1 MDPRLRGD
9 DSQAPMSTYL
19 FAVFSSFL
27 LNFILIVPFINF
39 LYQLKFQRQQQKTK
53 DFLDRPTPIFDRFN
67 KHKHGTPI
75 GGGILIL
82 LTTVFVFFFFILMYS
97 IFKKNIFS
105 NYPSA
110 ISETM
115 IIILSFLSFGIL
127 GFLDDF
133 KKIFPLKKG
142 QFFGLRF
149 RHKFVIELIL
159 SLIISYLLFFNLKIS
174 IIYIPFFGVF
184 DISYFYILFSSFVIL
199 AFANA
204 VNVADGLDGL
214 ASGILL
220 FALMG
225 FWVISRSILDVP
237 TSLFIAAWL
246 GGLMAFLYFNIYP
259 ARIFLG
265 DTGSLSFGATFAVIG
280 LILGK
285 AFALPIIG
293 GVFIIE
299 IGSSLIQIIGK
310 KYLHRKILPVAPFH
324 LYLQKKG
331 WEEPKIVMRL
341 WLVSIIFVI
350 FGLMIAFMK

>member
-1 MDPRLRGD
+1 
-9 DSQAPMSTYL
+9 MSTYL
-19 FAVFSSFL
+19 FAVFSAFL

-39 LYQLKFQRQQQKTK
+39 LYQQKFQRQHQQTK
-53 DFLDRPTPIFDRFN
+53 DFLDRPTPIFDKHN
-67 KHKHGTPI
+67 KNKGGTPI
-75 GGGILIL
+75 GGGVLIL
-82 LTTVFVFFFFILMYS
+82 LTTIFVFFFFIYMYS

-110 ISETM
+110 TSE
-115 IIILSFLSFGIL
+115 IIIIIFTFLSFGIL

-133 KKIFPLKKG
+133 KKIFTWKESN
-142 QFFGLRF
+142 FFGLRF
-149 RHKFVIELIL
+149 RHKLIVQIIL
-159 SLIISYLLFFNLKIS
+159 SLIISYMLFFNLKIN

-184 DISYFYILFSSFVIL
+184 DISYFYILFSSFVIVS
-199 AFANA
+199 FANA
-204 VNVADGLDGL
+204 VNIADGLDGL

-220 FALMG
+220 FTLIG

-237 TSLFIAAWL
+237 TSLFLAAWI
-246 GGLMAFLYFNIYP
+246 GGLLAFLYFNIFP

-299 IGSSLIQIIGK
+299 IGSSLIQILGK
-310 KYLHRKILPVAPFH
+310 KYLHKKILPVAPFH
-324 LYLQKKG
+324 LYLQNKG

-341 WLVSIIFVI
+341 WLISIIFVI

>member
-1 MDPRLRGD
+1 
-9 DSQAPMSTYL
+9 MSTYL
-19 FAVFSSFL
+19 FAVFASFL

-53 DFLDRPTPIFDRFN
+53 DFLNKPTPIFDRFN

-75 GGGILIL
+75 GGGVLIL
-82 LTTVFVFFFFILMYS
+82 LTTVFVFFFFIFMYS

-110 ISETM
+110 SSE
-115 IIILSFLSFGIL
+115 IIIIIFTFLSFGIL

-133 KKIFPLKKG
+133 KKIFSWKESN
-142 QFFGLRF
+142 FFGLRF
-149 RHKFVIELIL
+149 RHKLIIQLIL
-159 SLIISYLLFFNLKIS
+159 SLIISYMLFFSLKIN

-184 DISYFYILFSSFVIL
+184 NISYFYIIFSSFVIV

-204 VNVADGLDGL
+204 VNVSDGLDGL

-220 FALMG
+220 FTLVG

-299 IGSSLIQIIGK
+299 IGSSLIQIVGK
-310 KYLHRKILPVAPFH
+310 KYFHRKILPVAPFH

-341 WLVSIIFVI
+341 WLISIIFVI

>member
-1 MDPRLRGD
+1 
-9 DSQAPMSTYL
+9 MSTYL

-27 LNFILIVPFINF
+27 LNFMLIVPFINF

-53 DFLDRPTPIFDRFN
+53 DFLNRPTPIFDRFN
-67 KHKHGTPI
+67 KDKNGTPV
-75 GGGILIL
+75 GGGILVL
-82 LTTVFVFFFFILMYS
+82 LTTVFVFFFFIFMYS

-110 ISETM
+110 ATE
-115 IIILSFLSFGIL
+115 IIIIIFTFLSFGIL

-133 KKIFPLKKG
+133 KKIVSWKKS

-149 RHKFVIELIL
+149 RHKFIVELIL
-159 SLIISYLLFFNLKIS
+159 SLIISYLLFFHLKIG

-184 DISYFYILFSSFVIL
+184 NISYFYILFSSFVIM

-204 VNVADGLDGL
+204 VNITDGLDGL

-220 FALMG
+220 FTLMG

-310 KYLHRKILPVAPFH
+310 KYFHKKILPVAPFH
-324 LYLQKKG
+324 LYLQSKG

-341 WLVSIIFVI
+341 WLISIIFVI